1 MNYDTDIL
9 GVSIEENTH
18 TICGKDIVSNK
29 HELHKFKFNK
39 FKTFPWKFT
48 RYYFKNSFIIKYK
61 YIDSQERIGV
71 LLSKDLY
78 WGSFKA
84 MYNILTSTHKVLK
97 IDSDNLDNIII
108 K

>member
-1 MNYDTDIL
+1 MNDDTDIL
-9 GVSIEENTH
+9 GVSIEEDTH

-29 HELHKFKFNK
+29 HELHKFK
-39 FKTFPWKFT
+39 TRTCKFT
-48 RYYFKNSFIIKYK
+48 RFYFKNSFIVKYT
-61 YIDSQERIGV
+61 YNGTQEHIGV

-84 MYNILTSTHKVLK
+84 IYSILTSSCKVIR
-97 IDSDNLDNIII
+97 IDSDNLNNIII